1 MLLVKLWDTTME
13 LAIDR
18 ENNRLERMEFI
29 RSYAARVLR
38 VPNREWSSQQAE
50 LIDAFMENAGNYAL
64 TREQYLRIMSMRKS
78 VQRPP
83 PLRLTL
89 LKKRSH
95 IRD

>member
-1 MLLVKLWDTTME
+1 ME

-29 RSYAARVLR
+29 RSYAAWVLR

-64 TREQYLRIMSMRKS
+64 TRE
-78 VQRPP
+78 
-83 PLRLTL
+83 
-89 LKKRSH
+89 
-95 IRD
+95 